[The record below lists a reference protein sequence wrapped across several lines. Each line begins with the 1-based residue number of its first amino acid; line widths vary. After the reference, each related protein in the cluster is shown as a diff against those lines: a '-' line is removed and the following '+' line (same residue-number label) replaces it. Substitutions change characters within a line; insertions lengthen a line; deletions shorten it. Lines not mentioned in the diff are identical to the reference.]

1 MKDIVIMNKLD
12 LTMHHEVLSN
22 GLDVYL
28 VPMND
33 KKRYYITL
41 GTYFGSTTTS
51 FTDYQ
56 GNKVTVPNGVAHFLE
71 HKVFA
76 NKDGVDPM
84 SFYSKS
90 GTECNASTSYNN
102 TKYIVLGT
110 KNFKENFEYLVN
122 FVTNP
127 YFTDGNVEKEKG
139 IIKEE
144 INMYKD
150 EAEERIDDDL
160 RANLY
165 VNDKHKYNVA
175 GEVQDIEKIT
185 KEDLYECYNTFYN
198 PNNMFLVITGAFS
211 LEDAESVINSSLS
224 KLENKC
230 ERRGEEKFNEPLS
243 PVKIFEKK
251 EENVLVP
258 KLLVGIKI
266 DNRSL
271 KLKDPVKRGLYLSAI
286 INSNF
291 GKTSKFYE
299 KMTEDNLLNTCSF
312 YTENSGNITTIYF
325 GAEST
330 FPDELLEKFKE
341 KLQKLEITKED
352 LDRLKKVYTASE
364 IRGSG
369 YVNSIMGS
377 LVGDLVRYHKVIN
390 DPVGLY
396 DSLNIAEVSNI
407 LKNLNTDN
415 ISTVIYV
422 PENMKSYSDNKK

>member
-150 EAEERIDDDL
+150 ETEERIDDDL

-299 KMTEDNLLNTCSF
+299 KMTEDNL
-312 YTENSGNITTIYF
+312 
-325 GAEST
+325 
-330 FPDELLEKFKE
+330 
-341 KLQKLEITKED
+341 
-352 LDRLKKVYTASE
+352 
-364 IRGSG
+364 
-369 YVNSIMGS
+369 
-377 LVGDLVRYHKVIN
+377 
-390 DPVGLY
+390 
-396 DSLNIAEVSNI
+396 
-407 LKNLNTDN
+407 
-415 ISTVIYV
+415 
-422 PENMKSYSDNKK
+422 